1 MASYPPD
8 LELYVQATV
17 ASGKFRTRDE
27 FAIEA
32 ARLYR
37 EIETRHQQLKT
48 DVQAAIDEADRG
60 ESEVL
65 DIDSIKQELVDE
77 LDSRGRPH

>member
-1 MASYPPD
+1 MSKRRSPAAS
-8 LELYVQATV
+8 
-17 ASGKFRTRDE
+17 
-27 FAIEA
+27 EA